1 MALQKS
7 KKNRKY
13 SAKAFSSS
21 DKGVN
26 NLKAQ
31 EYLKQYKKQ
40 QSIIANCLAE
50 VERWKDIA
58 LCITGNTEGERVQS
72 SGSKQRMADAIDE
85 YTDIKAEIKKEIA
98 DAEEIQREIKKTIKE
113 LKEAEYDVLHKVY
126 IQGMEYK
133 EIAAAKGKSVSWA
146 TSMHGNALSSLQLI
160 LDEREKVKKIV

>member
-1 MALQKS
+1 MQKD
-7 KKNRKY
+7 KKNRRHN
-13 SAKAFSSS
+13 AEAFSSS

-40 QSIIANCLAE
+40 QSIIANCFAE
-50 VERWKDIA
+50 AAHWKDIA

-85 YTDIKAEIKKEIA
+85 YTDIKAGIKKEIA
-98 DAEEIQREIKKTIKE
+98 DAVEIQREIKKTIKE

-126 IQGMEYK
+126 IQGMEFK
-133 EIAAAKGKSVSWA
+133 EVALSKNKSVSWA
-146 TSMHGNALSSLQLI
+146 TSVHGNALSSLQQI

>member
-1 MALQKS
+1 MQKN
-7 KKNRKY
+7 KKNRRR
-13 SAKAFSSS
+13 SAEAFSS

-50 VERWKDIA
+50 AARWKDIA
-58 LCITGNTEGERVQS
+58 LCVTGSTEGERVQS
-72 SGSKQRMADAIDE
+72 SGSKQKMADAIDE
-85 YTDIKAEIKKEIA
+85 YTDIKAEIKQEIA

-126 IQGMEYK
+126 IQGMEFK
-133 EIAAAKGKSVSWA
+133 EVALSKNKSVSWA
-146 TSMHGNALSSLQLI
+146 TSVHGNALSSLQQI